1 MFRKVF
7 PNTLESR
14 NGKLDPTYEEPYNV
28 VEITGLGLERK
39 SMNMK
44 TSFNKVECNSFKEVL
59 LLIHFRYFFYLNGA
73 NKLAR
78 KMKYNEKEC

>member
-39 SMNMK
+39 STNMK
-44 TSFNKVECNSFKEVL
+44 NQFQ
-59 LLIHFRYFFYLNGA
+59 
-73 NKLAR
+73 
-78 KMKYNEKEC
+78 

>member
-7 PNTLESR
+7 SNTLESR
-14 NGKLDPTYEEPYNV
+14 NGKLDPTYE
-28 VEITGLGLERK
+28 ERK

-59 LLIHFRYFFYLNGA
+59 LLIHFRYFFYLNCA

-78 KMKYNEKEC
+78 KMKHDEKEC

>member
-14 NGKLDPTYEEPYNV
+14 NGKLDPTYEE
-28 VEITGLGLERK
+28 RK

-44 TSFNKVECNSFKEVL
+44 TSFNKVKCNSFKEVL

-73 NKLAR
+73 NKLVR
-78 KMKYNEKEC
+78 KMKYDEKEC